1 MYALARKQ
9 GCLHA
14 ISLTLTLARLL
25 ACSHSL
31 CLSLFEAYALDPG
44 GDEGVA
50 TRVLLDAQSVV
61 QILLLYT
68 HAHTRTNARTHACT
82 HARTRAR
89 THTLKIIFCMP

>member
-1 MYALARKQ
+1 MRSLLSLVRSLAR
-9 GCLHA
+9 
-14 ISLTLTLARLL
+14 
-25 ACSHSL
+25 SHSL
-31 CLSLFEAYALDPG
+31 SLSPFEAYALDPG

-61 QILLLYT
+61 QIHLLYT
-68 HAHTRTNARTHACT
+68 HTHTHTNARTRACT